1 MLCSRPVQAY
11 AQLQY
16 PTSDSLCARA
26 SAEVV
31 FDEAQP
37 ASDEAEPSSDEAGE
51 DATSPEGDAD
61 AEGRSACRRQATPSI
76 PPPPGAEQPDEIVA
90 RSRRDRGEIGR
101 ARRRLRSAPI
111 EVGAVHVALEVASS
125 VERPSSGAGVAQVV
139 YDRKAAHTRPH
150 PHPHP
155 HPYPLGAGVAQVV
168 YDRKAA
174 AHLVEHYVEMMA
186 QNRLLSSQLGLLDAQ
201 LASTSTLVD
210 ETGRMLLVQVRP
222 SRS

>member
-51 DATSPEGDAD
+51 DATSPAADAD

-90 RSRRDRGEIGR
+90 RSRRDLGEIGR

-125 VERPSSGAGVAQVV
+125 VERPSS
-139 YDRKAAHTRPH
+139 
-150 PHPHP
+150 
-155 HPYPLGAGVAQVV
+155 GAGVAQVV